1 MELNDV
7 FRAAAKN
14 KAVAVWKEYRDAVR
28 MADSPGDVKTAE
40 KRLDEVPSFSMPDM
54 QQVYNDEIKRL
65 KESDSE

>member
-40 KRLDEVPSFSMPDM
+40 KRLDEVPSFSIPDM
-54 QQVYNDEIKRL
+54 QRVYEDEIKRL

>member
-40 KRLDEVPSFSMPDM
+40 KRLDEVPSFSIPDM
-54 QQVYNDEIKRL
+54 QRVYENEIKRL
-65 KESDSE
+65 KESEE

>member
-14 KAVAVWKEYRDAVR
+14 KAGAVWKEYRDAVR
-28 MADSPGDVKTAE
+28 MADSQGDVKTAE
-40 KRLDEVPSFSMPDM
+40 KRLDEVPSFSIPDM
-54 QQVYNDEIKRL
+54 QRVYDDEIKRL

>member
-1 MELNDV
+1 MQLNDV

-14 KAVAVWKEYRDAVR
+14 KAAAVWKEYQDAVR

-40 KRLDEVPSFSMPDM
+40 KRLREVPSFSIPDM
-54 QQVYNDEIKRL
+54 QRVYDAEIKRL

>member
-1 MELNDV
+1 VELNDV

-40 KRLDEVPSFSMPDM
+40 KRLDEVPSFSIPDM
-54 QQVYNDEIKRL
+54 QRVYENEIKRL
-65 KESDSE
+65 KESEE